1 MNRARQFNMDNPT
14 PSYTQPQKR
23 KKQIVVQVKRRSWIS
38 RGEKIMYSFFGIAL
52 IVASLYIVSYAA
64 KTDQLNR
71 EVLQLEQSVH
81 QQKLEN
87 EALYFEVSELSS
99 PERIIKIA
107 RENGLKIQDAKV
119 KRATNV
125 NK

>member
-1 MNRARQFNMDNPT
+1 MNRARQFNMENPT
-14 PSYTQPQKR
+14 PNYTQPQKR

>member
-14 PSYTQPQKR
+14 PSYTQPRKR
-23 KKQIVVQVKRRSWIS
+23 KKQVVIQVKRRSWIS
-38 RGEKIMYSFFGIAL
+38 RGEKIIYSVFGIAL

-64 KTDQLNR
+64 KTDQSNR
-71 EVLQLEQSVH
+71 EVLPLARSVQ

-99 PERIIKIA
+99 PE
-107 RENGLKIQDAKV
+107 
-119 KRATNV
+119 
-125 NK
+125 